1 MAIKRLF
8 WDIETSPNIVFT
20 WRIGGKVYIDHNS
33 IIRERAVICICY
45 RLEGG
50 KKTHHLTWND
60 GDDSAMLTEF
70 AEVIKDADEMVA
82 HNGDS
87 FDLKWF
93 NARNLIND
101 LPPVPAPKTVDTLKM
116 ARKHFRLNSNKLD
129 YLAKILFGQGK
140 VKTDFD
146 MWKSI
151 SLDNDPKA
159 LDRMVKYCKKDVIL
173 LEHVWNRLR
182 DYDAPKTHAAVLA
195 SGNSF
200 DRWMCPHCGSD
211 DVKKSKN
218 RVSASGIKQHQM
230 NCRTCGRY
238 YSIPNNVF
246 HWYLENK

>member
-1 MAIKRLF
+1 
-8 WDIETSPNIVFT
+8 
-20 WRIGGKVYIDHNS
+20 
-33 IIRERAVICICY
+33 
-45 RLEGG
+45 
-50 KKTHHLTWND
+50 
-60 GDDSAMLTEF
+60 
-70 AEVIKDADEMVA
+70 
-82 HNGDS
+82 
-87 FDLKWF
+87 
-93 NARNLIND
+93 
-101 LPPVPAPKTVDTLKM
+101 M

-173 LEHVWNRLR
+173 LEHVWNKLR